1 MKRFALLLALA
12 LGGPAHAEGEPAAG
26 RQTVPLT
33 SDNDPAF
40 LIGKGLRCPVCQG
53 MPIAESPSEMA
64 QAMMVRVREMLAEG
78 KSPDEVR
85 QYFVERYGEWVLLEP
100 TREGVNVLVWV
111 LPPIALVVGLGLALV
126 AVRRLRGASTPTS
139 TSTSTTTT
147 MSTGPGAEDPYLAA
161 VRRAVEEGEG

>member
-1 MKRFALLLALA
+1 MKRLALPLLLAL
-12 LGGPAHAEGEPAAG
+12 GGVAHAQGEPPPP

-64 QAMMVRVREMLAEG
+64 QAMMVRVRELLAEG

-111 LPPIALVVGLGLALV
+111 LPPLALIVGLGLALV
-126 AVRRLRGASTPTS
+126 AVRRLRGPKTASSTS
-139 TSTSTTTT
+139 TSTSTSS
-147 MSTGPGAEDPYLAA
+147 STDSEDPYLAA
-161 VRRAVEEGEG
+161 VRRAVEDGEG